1 VKGQPDISIVK
12 PSVVKK
18 KKPFLDSQRQEALLA
33 YILVTPAM
41 LTIAVFALYPIM
53 NTIWLSLHELK
64 LNMPALGKPFVG
76 FQHYVTISSDA
87 RFWASLWNTFYF
99 TFFSVLLEL
108 IFGFAIALL
117 VNRNFRGRGIVR
129 ASVLVPWAIPTVV
142 SAMMWKFMFNDQL
155 GVVNDLLVK
164 VGILEHYI
172 AWLGSRE
179 TALWSIIVTDIWK
192 TTPFM
197 ALLILAGLQVIP
209 SDIYESAKVDGATP
223 FQQLTRITMPL
234 VKPAVMVALLFRTLD
249 AFRVFDV
256 VFVMTGGG
264 PANSTE
270 TLSMYAQST
279 LMRYLDFGKGSAL
292 SVITFICVM
301 LISFIYIK
309 FLGVNTDKRT

>member
-1 VKGQPDISIVK
+1 MKGQPIISVGE
-12 PSVVKK
+12 PSVIKRKK
-18 KKPFLDSQRQEALLA
+18 RIFDSQRQEALLA
-33 YILVTPAM
+33 YMLVGPAV
-41 LTIAVFALYPIM
+41 LTIGVFALYPIL
-53 NTIWLSLHELK
+53 NTLWLSLHELK
-64 LNMPALGKPFVG
+64 LNMPYLGKPFVG
-76 FQHYVTISSDA
+76 FQHYMTVALDP
-87 RFWASLWNTFYF
+87 RFWASLWNTLYF
-99 TFFSVLLEL
+99 TFFSVSLEVVL
-108 IFGFAIALL
+108 GFMIALL
-117 VNRNFRGRGIVR
+117 INRSFRGRAIVR
-129 ASVLVPWAIPTVV
+129 ASVLVPWAIPTAV

-155 GVVNDLLVK
+155 GVVNDILVK

-172 AWLGSRE
+172 AWLGTRE
-179 TALWSIIVTDIWK
+179 TALWSIIVTDVWK

-209 SDIYESAKVDGATP
+209 ADIYEAAKVDGATR
-223 FQQLTRITMPL
+223 FQQLIRITMPL

-270 TLSMYAQST
+270 TLSMYAQTT

-309 FLGVNTDKRT
+309 FLGVNRDKAA